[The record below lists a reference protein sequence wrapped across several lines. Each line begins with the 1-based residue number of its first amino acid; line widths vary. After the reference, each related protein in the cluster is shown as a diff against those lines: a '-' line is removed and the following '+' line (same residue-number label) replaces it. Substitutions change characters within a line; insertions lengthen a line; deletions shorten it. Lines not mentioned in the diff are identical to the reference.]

1 MIYADSFH
9 TFWLAPGHGSN
20 FDVNSHIL
28 GGVGG
33 LYTDVQGKLV
43 TSKAWTTSLVPIPS
57 TCLLPF
63 LEKHISRKGSTKYGF
78 GAKFNRGTNLR

>member
-43 TSKAWTTSLVPIPS
+43 TSKAWTTNFY
-57 TCLLPF
+57 LLPF